1 MNESVTVIR
10 QIVAEILLVPVERVD
25 CHCALS
31 QLPEWDS
38 LTHLTL
44 LLVIEEKT
52 GQRLSA
58 DQLGRTSS
66 VADVAQLLRE
76 NRPTLH

>member
-1 MNESVTVIR
+1 MNKSVSVVR
-10 QIVAEILLVPVERVD
+10 EIVAEILLVPVERVD

-31 QLPEWDS
+31 QLPQWDS
-38 LTHLTL
+38 LTYLTL

-58 DQLGRTSS
+58 EQFGKTTSI
-66 VADVAQLLRE
+66 ADVAQLLRDS
-76 NRPTLH
+76 RPTLH